1 MCKGTN
7 CAECNARTHRDSPV
21 QSSLAPLAYMS
32 SVSFRY
38 WIISTMLVR
47 TNPCCL
53 AKRFISGRRIISV
66 GLSSETISHSTP
78 ARERPAR
85 CARSTPASV
94 CPSRDNTPPSTARN
108 GKMCPGL
115 LKSASVVFISASR
128 FIDLERSIELIPV
141 VIPCFAA
148 ASTVTVNA
156 VFLGSSLLVIIWG
169 SLSAS
174 IRSPSMAMQI
184 TPLEYR
190 TMKAMSSGVQAS
202 AAMIKSPSFS
212 RFMSSTTTTILPS
225 FTAAMA
231 SSTDFR
237 PKQ

>member
-94 CPSRDNTPPSTARN
+94 CFATLPCGTLPAAKQYTTQRTPNHNKQATQHNHPPHFYFRPSRACLFVLQTMYR
-108 GKMCPGL
+108 KRFVQLYKFLC
-115 LKSASVVFISASR
+115 VVCGN
-128 FIDLERSIELIPV
+128 DPQQCHE
-141 VIPCFAA
+141 
-148 ASTVTVNA
+148 VT
-156 VFLGSSLLVIIWG
+156 GS
-169 SLSAS
+169 
-174 IRSPSMAMQI
+174 
-184 TPLEYR
+184 
-190 TMKAMSSGVQAS
+190 
-202 AAMIKSPSFS
+202 
-212 RFMSSTTTTILPS
+212 
-225 FTAAMA
+225 
-231 SSTDFR
+231 
-237 PKQ
+237 